1 MKQHTR
7 QVSART
13 VVTILALALLASG
26 PVVAAQPTVS
36 FSITGVGSG
45 GSLDGVYTS
54 PYAGTVN
61 GVATPVICDDF
72 ANNSYVPEDWT
83 AYQTSLSS
91 VNAGT
96 NTAGILKWNNANS
109 GGSVDGYAGWNL
121 NQKTAYDVA
130 AYLAIEL
137 GSSPA
142 ASTTSEDLSY
152 AMWELFDATGASTSP
167 VDLPADGD
175 MVVSWLTSTHPD
187 PTTLKNATIDVENAI
202 SQVCSSGGGC
212 SPIGGGV
219 ESVNGTPS
227 FLNDWSINIYTVDTS
242 DPITCPDDTGKVC
255 SSTPPQEFITVPES
269 SSVPGFAVYLLFG
282 GASLLFFGQ
291 RRVFKG

>member
-1 MKQHTR
+1 MKQHTA
-7 QVSART
+7 QMSGRT
-13 VVTILALALLASG
+13 VVTILGLLLLASA

-61 GVATPVICDDF
+61 GIATPVICDDF
-72 ANNSYVPEDWT
+72 ANTSYVPEDWT

-96 NTAGILKWNNANS
+96 DTPADLKWNNANS
-109 GGSVDGYAGWNL
+109 NGAVDGYAGWDL

-137 GSSPA
+137 DSSPA
-142 ASTTSEDLSY
+142 ASTASEDLSY
-152 AMWELFDATGASTSP
+152 AMWELFDATGASSTNLNS
-167 VDLPADGD
+167 DGD
-175 MVVSWLTSTHPD
+175 TVVSWLSGD
-187 PTTLKNATIDVENAI
+187 PTTLKNATVDVENAI
-202 SQVCSSGGGC
+202 SEICATGGGC
-212 SPIGGGV
+212 TTTAGV
-219 ESVNGTPS
+219 KSVNGTPTV
-227 FLNDWSINIYTVDTS
+227 LNGWSINIYTIPSGDS
-242 DPITCPDDTGKVC
+242 PTCPDNTGGVC
-255 SSTPPQEFITVPES
+255 GSAPPQEFITVPES
-269 SSVPGFAVYLLFG
+269 SSVPGFALYLLFG
-282 GASLLFFGQ
+282 GASLLFFGR